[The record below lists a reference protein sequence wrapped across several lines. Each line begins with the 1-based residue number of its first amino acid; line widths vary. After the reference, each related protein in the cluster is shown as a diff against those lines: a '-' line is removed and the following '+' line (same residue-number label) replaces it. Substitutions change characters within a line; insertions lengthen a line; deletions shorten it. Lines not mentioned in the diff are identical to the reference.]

1 VPVARWIVKSWLD
14 TRNIVLKMGL
24 NTNMSIEYDFTVGGF
39 KFLRTCGACPEQ
51 YDVFDDTDTQVA
63 YLRLRHG
70 RFTVKCPDVG
80 GKLVYHD
87 HPNGD
92 GCFDADERY
101 EYLSNASRAIEK
113 FLVEESW
120 KEYDRQ
126 NYR

>member
-1 VPVARWIVKSWLD
+1 
-14 TRNIVLKMGL
+14 MGL

-51 YDVFDDTDTQVA
+51 YDVFDVNDTQVA

-70 RFTVKCPDVG
+70 SFTVECPDVG
-80 GKLVYHD
+80 GTVVFHE

-92 GCFDADERY
+92 GCFDNDERY
-101 EYLSNASRAIEK
+101 DYLLNAVQAIEEH
-113 FLVEESW
+113 LVKESW